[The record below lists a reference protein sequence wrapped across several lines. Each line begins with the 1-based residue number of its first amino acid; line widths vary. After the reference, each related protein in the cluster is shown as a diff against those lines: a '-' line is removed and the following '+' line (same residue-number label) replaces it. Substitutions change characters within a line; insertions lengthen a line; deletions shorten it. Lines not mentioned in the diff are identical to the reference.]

1 MNCII
6 YDKKKSR
13 ISDMKREIVIYKKF
27 KSNRIALIQTH
38 ENAKCHFS
46 IARKKKKC
54 IFDYI
59 VLSAYSAIS
68 TAYTGL
74 QNVEALLFC
83 IKQQWGHKLYMP
95 YFFSVCSITQKRY
108 NKEIFYSLSPFFATV
123 KNDSGTNI
131 LRSCLKGGKNGIPM
145 HKQILLSSHRNYNY
159 ITLISFVFFFPYTK
173 AF

>member
-6 YDKKKSR
+6 YSKKKSF
-13 ISDMKREIVIYKKF
+13 ISDMKREIVIDKKF
-27 KSNRIALIQTH
+27 KLNRIALIQTH

-54 IFDYI
+54 TFDYI

-108 NKEIFYSLSPFFATV
+108 NKETFYSLSPFFATV

-131 LRSCLKGGKNGIPM
+131 LRSCLKERWKKWNSNA
-145 HKQILLSSHRNYNY
+145 QANSSFQSSE
-159 ITLISFVFFFPYTK
+159 L
-173 AF
+173 